1 VREVVVV
8 SICFS
13 FSPRAQEA
21 SVQQTLATVAA
32 CLKLGGVCLATVVD
46 ARALAQLATQPAVAA
61 PAAADVAFGNGAFEV
76 CLTAAA
82 AQRLQ
87 ALAQGSAQ
95 GSAQGAK
102 EANGTSS
109 GPAASPW
116 GVAYLFSLGD
126 AVQRC
131 PEFAVPLPALAALAS
146 EAGLDL
152 VHAQVS
158 GKKLQLFFKAQF
170 RKATIF
176 EPSLLSF
183 ALCLT
188 LQLAARVDVVL
199 FICEPRVWR
208 LLLLRAAASMAVAQ
222 LRLQV
227 LRRRSGWT
235 CWAR

>member
-1 VREVVVV
+1 
-8 SICFS
+8 
-13 FSPRAQEA
+13 
-21 SVQQTLATVAA
+21 VQQTLATVAA
-32 CLKLGGVCLATVVD
+32 CLKQGGVCLATVVD

-95 GSAQGAK
+95 ASAQG
-102 EANGTSS
+102 S

-126 AVQRC
+126 AVERC

-208 LLLLRAAASMAVAQ
+208 LLLLRAAASMAAAQ

-227 LRRRSGWT
+227 PRRRSGWT